1 MNYRRILVID
11 TNKEQ
16 VIAVNEDSLR
26 VTSLDIGNNFGAV
39 WPHQVKLRRKFH
51 VKNSNGDVE
60 EVVELYV
67 SEYLG
72 K

>member
-1 MNYRRILVID
+1 M
-11 TNKEQ
+11 
-16 VIAVNEDSLR
+16 
-26 VTSLDIGNNFGAV
+26 GNTFGAV

-51 VKNSNGDVE
+51 TNNSNGDLE

>member
-1 MNYRRILVID
+1 M
-11 TNKEQ
+11 
-16 VIAVNEDSLR
+16 
-26 VTSLDIGNNFGAV
+26 GNTFGAV

-51 VKNSNGDVE
+51 AKNSNGDLE